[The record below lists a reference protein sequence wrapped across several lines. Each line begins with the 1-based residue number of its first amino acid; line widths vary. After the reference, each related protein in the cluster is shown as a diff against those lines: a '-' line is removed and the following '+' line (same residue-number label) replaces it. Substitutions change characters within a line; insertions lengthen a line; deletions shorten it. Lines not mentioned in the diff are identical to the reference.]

1 MNLSNITRSLLI
13 SHSQLDESVL
23 LHDITANTS
32 GLRSLFVSLTKIRF
46 IDQQQANTGS
56 KGKYGHR
63 IKADDL
69 AVVHRDCVYDL
80 H

>member
-56 KGKYGHR
+56 KGKYDHR